1 MKVGFEHPLPTGM
14 LIIALHKIHKLFQNK
29 SIPLKHYKVLQH
41 PGGFPSI
48 RDEKMSLLG
57 DRKCDRPGFFSFF
70 GYFSSFLYK
79 EKKKSNR
86 KNLRLKKDFEIIQR
100 L

>member
-1 MKVGFEHPLPTGM
+1 M
-14 LIIALHKIHKLFQNK
+14 LQTIITPKKN
-29 SIPLKHYKVLQH
+29 YKVIQR

-57 DRKCDRPGFFSFF
+57 DRNCDRPGFFSFF

-86 KNLRLKKDFEIIQR
+86 RI
-100 L
+100 